1 MAYIQTGFID
11 VTLNRPIDVDGTEM
25 KVLRVREPTVADQ
38 LVADE
43 YKGSDS
49 AKELLTMANLCQV
62 STEDLKKLTLKDY
75 KKLQEAFINFI
86 S

>member
-1 MAYIQTGFID
+1 MANIETGFID
-11 VTLNRPIDVDGTEM
+11 VTLNRAIDVDGTPM

-38 LVADE
+38 LLADE

-49 AKELLTMANLCQV
+49 AKELITMANLCQV
-62 STEDLKKLTLKDY
+62 SIDDLKKLTLKDY

-86 S
+86 T

>member
-1 MAYIQTGFID
+1 MAFIQTGFID